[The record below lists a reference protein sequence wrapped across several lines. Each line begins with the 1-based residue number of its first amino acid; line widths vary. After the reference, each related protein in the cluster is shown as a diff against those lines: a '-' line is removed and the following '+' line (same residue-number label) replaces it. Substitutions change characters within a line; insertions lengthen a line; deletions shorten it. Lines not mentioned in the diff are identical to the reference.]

1 MKISNLKDRT
11 DLGTIIAFAGH
22 NLPEGYLE
30 CNGTQYNITDQL
42 PLFLTIGLTYG
53 GNLTGLPANLDWMTT
68 DTVTVISKS
77 ANSII
82 LRLHRER
89 GLLGLP
95 TIATST
101 GISVN
106 LGGDSGSS
114 TGYDREDMNTGVI
127 TVNNIFGTGW
137 EASSWYASMPSSGT
151 YSASNFVTFVNSGA
165 TISNTGFAGTF
176 NVPNLNNGQVIAA
189 GSSNTISSNIGTRN
203 ESIGTN
209 THTVGGL
216 VVGASG
222 SASINGNGSISNNT
236 VTSTVNKNPT
246 VNANLSQ
253 ITHSIN
259 MMAPHQHM
267 HLLAGIQHQ
276 VRGRNSNNSNRNES
290 KVSVRR
296 NNSNNQTDQLHDSD
310 GIGSNNNNKHNH
322 SLGINR
328 SGSLDCNINTGNWS
342 GNTSGSIN
350 ADRDALSLSVQTRQI
365 VVKYLIK
372 SV

>member
-189 GSSNTISSNIGTRN
+189 GSSNTISSNIGTRKLKDF
-203 ESIGTN
+203 GTG
-209 THTVGGL
+209 VGFDTEYKRNDENKLSSEILKKSLSKKFSPEFLNRVDEIVIFNSLEKEDLKKIIELELKTL
-216 VVGASG
+216 VDRTRELGYDIKITAKALSFLCDKGYDKKYGARPLKR
-222 SASINGNGSISNNT
+222 AIQKY
-236 VTSTVNKNPT
+236 VED
-246 VNANLSQ
+246 
-253 ITHSIN
+253 
-259 MMAPHQHM
+259 
-267 HLLAGIQHQ
+267 LLAEEIVKEKLKTGDEI
-276 VRGRNSNNSNRNES
+276 
-290 KVSVRR
+290 KI
-296 NNSNNQTDQLHDSD
+296 DWD
-310 GIGSNNNNKHNH
+310 GKSENLATNK
-322 SLGINR
+322 
-328 SGSLDCNINTGNWS
+328 
-342 GNTSGSIN
+342 
-350 ADRDALSLSVQTRQI
+350 
-365 VVKYLIK
+365 K
-372 SV
+372 